1 MQSGGS
7 AEERFLRA
15 RDSWRRAMRVPL
27 AVAIGLGFAS
37 GVGLWFWYPRVGHLL
52 GPYIAGATTGM
63 AMWIWDDPPE
73 YIARW
78 KRGADG
84 ERRTEKALRSL
95 TAVTWNAF
103 HDRQGK
109 RGNLDHVVVGPGGV
123 FLLDSKNLSG
133 TVTVG
138 DRGLTTEFADADRD
152 AFTYTR
158 LGNAMRGAAVR
169 LKEDL
174 EDQTKLT
181 LWVQAVVV
189 VWGEFS
195 QEPVEQHNVV
205 YLHGDKLASWLAERP
220 NRLSPRNQS
229 LIELA
234 VQAELVAPPF
244 VEPEPAI

>member
-1 MQSGGS
+1 MQSGRS

-27 AVAIGLGFAS
+27 IVAIGLGFGS
-37 GVGLWFWYPRVGHLL
+37 GVMLWFWYPRFGHLL
-52 GPYIAGATTGM
+52 GPYVAGATTGM
-63 AMWIWDDPPE
+63 VIWIWDDPPE

-84 ERRTEKALRSL
+84 ERQTERALRRL
-95 TAVTWNAF
+95 IANNWNAF

-109 RGNLDHVVVGPGGV
+109 RGNLDHVVVGPAGV

-133 TVTVG
+133 TVTLEA
-138 DRGLTTEFADADRD
+138 DGLTTKFADAERD
-152 AFTYTR
+152 AYTYTR

-169 LKEDL
+169 LKEEL
-174 EDQTKLT
+174 EGQTKLT

-189 VWGEFS
+189 VWGEFAH
-195 QEPVEQHNVV
+195 EPVEQHKVV
-205 YLHGDKLASWLAERP
+205 YVHGDKLAAWLMRQP
-220 NRLSPRNQS
+220 NRLSARNQS

-234 VQAELVAPPF
+234 VQAELVAQPF
-244 VEPEPAI
+244 VAPAPV